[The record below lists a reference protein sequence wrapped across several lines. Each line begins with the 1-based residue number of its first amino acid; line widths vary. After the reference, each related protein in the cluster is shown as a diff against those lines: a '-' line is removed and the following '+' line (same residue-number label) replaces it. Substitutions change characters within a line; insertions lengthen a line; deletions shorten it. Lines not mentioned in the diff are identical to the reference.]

1 MNHEEELTA
10 SNEFIVD
17 VDVRLSHDQQ
27 QELFRYLNLHYL
39 GDIHCNELVNGFY
52 VPKYL
57 EKETPQ
63 FKEASRMASVTQS
76 HRVKV
81 IFDVNG
87 NSRLELI

>member
-1 MNHEEELTA
+1 MTEEQFTA

-39 GDIHCNELVNGFY
+39 GDVHANEMVNGFY
-52 VPKYL
+52 VAKYP
-57 EKETPQ
+57 EKETDE
-63 FKEASRMASVTQS
+63 FKEASRMANVT
-76 HRVKV
+76 HTHKIKV

-87 NSRLELI
+87 NSRLELV